1 MNKPLS
7 EMRHKAL
14 TSGGSVATAATERD
28 VNWRAVLLWNIKQ
41 ITLPLQSAIVNI
53 KTSC

>member
-7 EMRHKAL
+7 EMRHMAL
-14 TSGGSVATAATERD
+14 TSGGSVATAAHRRD
-28 VNWRAVLLWNIKQ
+28 ANWRAAPLWNIKQ

-53 KTSC
+53 KPTC